1 MPQKSSSA
9 NKRIAKNTF
18 FLFFRTLLIMCITLY
33 TSRVVLNVLGVSDYG
48 IYNVVGGV
56 VSMLVFLNSA
66 LVQATQRYINFAQGE
81 ENIDNQIKVFS
92 TSILA
97 NLTIALVVVIIMET
111 LGVWYVNHKVVL
123 PEDRLFA
130 ANIVFQASTL
140 IFISK
145 IVIVPFTA
153 SVIAHEHMHIYAY
166 ISIADAVLQLIIT
179 FLLNAFFVDKLILY
193 ALLQLCVAVLHFIFY
208 YAYCKHYYVECVYKK
223 VTDWTLYKEMYA
235 FAGWAFV
242 GGFGY
247 VARGQGVNLILNLFC
262 GPGINAARAVAY
274 QVCTAIQTF
283 VSSFLQAINPPITKK
298 YAKGDVNSMMLLVK
312 VGSKYTF
319 LALLICCT
327 PVLIRSEY
335 ILDLW
340 LGKAPEYSSE
350 FLYLALLMSLVT
362 SMGGPLTTAM
372 QATGNI
378 RLFQIVVTIIMC
390 LDIPFSYFL
399 LVEGIEPYLVTAV
412 SVVTAFFCL
421 IAKLVLLNRLV
432 PFDIKSF
439 FVNVVAKNIV
449 IALTIIPI
457 LSIIANIIPLTFGGF
472 IIICF
477 MSIAVYGGVIW
488 LCCLDNREKDMI
500 YVLFNK
506 LKTKYFVHDV

>member
-1 MPQKSSSA
+1 
-9 NKRIAKNTF
+9 
-18 FLFFRTLLIMCITLY
+18 MCITLY

-48 IYNVVGGV
+48 LYNVVGGV
-56 VSMLVFLNSA
+56 VAMLVFLNSA
-66 LVQATQRYINFAQGE
+66 LVQATQRYINYAQGE
-81 ENIDNQIKVFS
+81 ESIDNQIKVFS

-97 NLTIALVVVIIMET
+97 NLTIGLIVVIILET
-111 LGVWYVNHKVVL
+111 LGLWYVNHKVVL

-130 ANIVFQASTL
+130 ANVVFQVSTF

-153 SVIAHEHMHIYAY
+153 SVIAHEHMHVYAY
-166 ISIADAVLQLIIT
+166 ISIADAVLQLIIAFLIST
-179 FLLNAFFVDKLILY
+179 FNADKLILY
-193 ALLQLCVAVLHFIFY
+193 ALLQLCVAVLHFILY
-208 YAYCKHYYVECVYKK
+208 YAYCKHYYIECRYKR

-262 GPGINAARAVAY
+262 GPVVNAARAVAY
-274 QVCTAIQTF
+274 QVSTAIQTF
-283 VSSFLQAINPPITKK
+283 VSSFLQAINPPITKN
-298 YAKGDVNSMMLLVK
+298 YAKGDINSMMLLVK
-312 VGSKYTF
+312 AGSKYTF
-319 LALLICCT
+319 LALLVCCT
-327 PVLIRSEY
+327 PVMIRSEY

-399 LVEGIEPYLVTAV
+399 LLQGIEPYLVTGV
-412 SVVTAFFCL
+412 SVVTAFLCL

-432 PFDIKSF
+432 PFDLKSF
-439 FVNVVAKNIV
+439 LINVVVKNIV
-449 IALTIIPI
+449 LASILIPV
-457 LSIIANIIPLTFGGF
+457 LSIIASNIPQTFGGF
-472 IIICF
+472 FIICC
-477 MSIAVYGGVIW
+477 MSFALYGVVIW
-488 LCCLDNREKDMI
+488 LFCLEPREREMI
-500 YVLFNK
+500 YILINK
-506 LKTKYFVHDV
+506 MKTRYSTHDVQNS